1 MRLIGFA
8 LLLFFFGSVNSSA
21 QTPLLRDPDLLE
33 LESILGE
40 YKDITTTRLQVDSD
54 YGVRVL
60 LELSYAELMQT
71 KIHAFASEGDVFLGG
86 YFTSDFLSPSSFL
99 HSLNAK
105 SQSVWEFELDSDGDL
120 SYYASFTP
128 ESRENME
135 ELVTTY
141 VVLLQSMVEPY
152 LSIDEAVNLIENP
165 LFDVELCAQSIERE
179 WVGLP
184 EELLSQANALDYCD
198 CLKGKLE
205 FNPDLLTAM
214 LNPGSEEGRALIE
227 SCWTRLVPNWEAL
240 GLTADIM
247 FRDLDQEQMQA
258 TAKKSFV
265 RTCVQAMM
273 EDSESPS
280 NNLTY
285 AGSEAYCECRFD
297 AVKEREGISLE
308 DMADPNS
315 DAMIEVGASC
325 VHLLGM
331 NTPAGWNVGKS
342 ADDCVVEQ
350 RVPLLWDGSAYQMR
364 LNLGGVTKYITLDTG
379 ASEVIIS
386 TEWLDAIRS
395 ENGELKYLG
404 SEFFELADGRPISV
418 KRYSVGYLAIGE
430 CTISN
435 FTVGVMDEGGML
447 CGMGLLGLFGTWAV
461 DTNRAELILNP

>member
-1 MRLIGFA
+1 MRSIGFT
-8 LLLFFFGSVNSSA
+8 LLLFFFASVASSA

-40 YKDITTTRLQVDSD
+40 YMDITTKRVEVDSD
-54 YGVRVL
+54 GGVNVL
-60 LELSYAELMQT
+60 LEVSYAELAQT
-71 KIHAFASEGDVFLGG
+71 KIYAFASEGDVFLWG

-99 HSLNAK
+99 RSLNANDENL
-105 SQSVWEFELDSDGDL
+105 WDFELDKDGDL
-120 SYYASFTP
+120 SYSASFKP
-128 ESRENME
+128 ESREDIE
-135 ELVTTY
+135 ALVTTY

-152 LSIDEAVNLIENP
+152 LSVDEAVSLIENP

-179 WVGLP
+179 WAGLP
-184 EELLSQANALDYCD
+184 EELLSEANALDYCD
-198 CLKGKLE
+198 CLKDRVE
-205 FNPDLLTAM
+205 YNPDLLTAM

-240 GLTADIM
+240 GWTPEMM
-247 FRDLDQEQMQA
+247 FRDLDEEKMQA
-258 TAKKSFV
+258 TAKKGFV

-273 EDSESPS
+273 EDSDSP
-280 NNLTY
+280 NKDLTY
-285 AGSEAYCECRFD
+285 GGSESYCECCFD
-297 AVKEREGISLE
+297 ALAGREDISLE
-308 DMADPNS
+308 DMEDPNS

-331 NTPAGWNVGKS
+331 NMPAGWNEGKS
-342 ADDCVVEQ
+342 AEDCIGEQ
-350 RVPLLWDGSAYQMR
+350 HIPLLWDGSAYRMR

-386 TEWLDAIRS
+386 TDWLNDLRR
-395 ENGELKYLG
+395 ENVELQYLG

-461 DTNRAELILNP
+461 DTKKAELLLNP